1 MAFARVNH
9 FGKYKLWKKSE
20 NKTEHFHATP
30 ICVLRKGAFA
40 GRERPNENVLLS
52 SSWCEL
58 SEIDGL
64 FVHISIWLS
73 FYSRWCVHA
82 KSQCDARYLA
92 AIVAKWRLRIVFP
105 LTRRAH
111 TMLVEIEWRLVDA
124 IHIFV
129 RLIRAPRENDTS
141 SKDLSHFAIRPGQF
155 DVQSKNSWNLLRC
168 EVVSSSAPL
177 CSFLKPIPTVSTKEK
192 KAKVSFFHI
201 IE

>member
-1 MAFARVNH
+1 MKTKQSTSMQRRYVCCVKAHSQGEKGQTKMYYFLRVDANWA
-9 FGKYKLWKKSE
+9 KLMD
-20 NKTEHFHATP
+20 
-30 ICVLRKGAFA
+30 C
-40 GRERPNENVLLS
+40 
-52 SSWCEL
+52 
-58 SEIDGL
+58 L
-64 FVHISIWLS
+64 FIFRFDCL
-73 FYSRWCVHA
+73 FFSRWCVHA